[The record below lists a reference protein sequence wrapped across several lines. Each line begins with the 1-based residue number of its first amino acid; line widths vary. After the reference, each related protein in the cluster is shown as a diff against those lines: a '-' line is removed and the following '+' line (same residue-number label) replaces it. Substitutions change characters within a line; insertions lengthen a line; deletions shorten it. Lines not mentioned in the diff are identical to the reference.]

1 MKNPTVYFVH
11 CIDTEGPLHEPLS
24 ATFER
29 LEEMFGINIEAT
41 KENLN
46 KLQNDQIKIPNS
58 KISTSDV
65 FSEDLLD
72 YNDTWDKIDD
82 MLSESLSSEYRNLQK
97 DSFGGGWIYNWFCMD
112 HVGFEDNP
120 RRRDLGINKIYDH
133 YVDKLR
139 QHNSHQDGVYFHF
152 HPIPFTKEAHHPAT
166 HFFSHSPEIYRTL
179 SRKIIDRKYF
189 PCVFRPG
196 FHSTRPDS
204 HWFLEQ
210 FIPFE
215 FANQATK
222 HNSSE
227 SFNDLKGGR
236 FGDWRRAPKTWEP
249 YHPSHDDYQS
259 KGKCRRWIARS
270 LNLGTRSRIMTV
282 DDVRDAFN
290 EAQEGKPVI
299 LSFNDHDFRDIRPD
313 VDDARLM
320 ISAVAS
326 EFPNVNFKFSDA
338 REAFRSA
345 LSLTKRDKLKFK
357 VYFSSNTMHVR
368 SNHEIFGPQPFF
380 CIKSIDGEYF
390 HDNFDFQEQF
400 RSWSYTFDS
409 ITFPIEKLEN
419 IAFASND
426 DYGNTTVVHVDPR
439 DLSKKE
445 YYI

>member
-1 MKNPTVYFVH
+1 MKKPTVYFVH
-11 CIDTEGPLHEPLS
+11 CIDTEGPLHESLN

-29 LEEMFGINIEAT
+29 LEEMFGINLEPT
-41 KENLN
+41 KDNLY
-46 KLQNDQIKIPNS
+46 KLQNDQIKISNS
-58 KISTSDV
+58 KISTSRA
-65 FSEDLLD
+65 FSKDMLD
-72 YNDTWDKIDD
+72 YNDTWDKIDA
-82 MLSESLSSEYRNLQK
+82 MLSESLSSEYRNLLK

-120 RRRDLGINKIYDH
+120 RRRDLGIHNIYDH
-133 YVDKLR
+133 YVDALH
-139 QHNSHQDGVYFHF
+139 QNNSNQDGVYFHY
-152 HPIPFTKEAHHPAT
+152 HPISFTKEAHHPAT

-222 HNSSE
+222 SKSSDL
-227 SFNDLKGGR
+227 FNDLKGGR
-236 FGDWRRAPKTWEP
+236 FGDWRRAPMTWEP

-259 KGKCRRWIARS
+259 RGNCRRWIARS
-270 LNLGTRSRIMTV
+270 LNLGTRTRIMTI
-282 DDVRDAFN
+282 DDVREAFN

-320 ISAVAS
+320 ISSVAS
-326 EFPNVNFKFSDA
+326 EFPNISYKFSDA

-345 LSLTKRDKLKFK
+345 LSLTKRSKLKFE

-368 SNHEIFGPQPFF
+368 SNHKIFGPQPFF
-380 CIKSIDGEYF
+380 CIKTISGEYF
-390 HDNFDFQEQF
+390 HDNFDFQEPF

-409 ITFPIEKLEN
+409 ITFPIEKLET

-426 DYGNTTVVHVDPR
+426 DYGNTTVAHLNPR
-439 DLSKKE
+439 DLNKTE